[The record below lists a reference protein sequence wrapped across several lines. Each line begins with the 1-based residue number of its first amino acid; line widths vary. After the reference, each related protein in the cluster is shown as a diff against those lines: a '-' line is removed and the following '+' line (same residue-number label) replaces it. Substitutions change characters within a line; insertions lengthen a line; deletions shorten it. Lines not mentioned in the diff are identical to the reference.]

1 LHQSPT
7 EASPTTTSDARR
19 KTTTTVEEEEQ
30 AERIRNWIKALQ
42 GAAVPPRPAVQGLED
57 AASATIV
64 KQTEFLGRR
73 TDAWAR
79 SPPGPLRAVLRWS
92 VPLEP

>member
-30 AERIRNWIKALQ
+30 AERIRNWMRPCRVLRFLHDLRFR
-42 GAAVPPRPAVQGLED
+42 GSRTRPA
-57 AASATIV
+57 
-64 KQTEFLGRR
+64 
-73 TDAWAR
+73 
-79 SPPGPLRAVLRWS
+79 PPS
-92 VPLEP
+92 